1 VPRLQRFKW
10 DSWAGWAHDQ
20 IVNGWPLNGCV
31 AFDTE
36 TEGLGFYDRPF
47 CVTLTWRDR
56 GHQLHSAYVSLE
68 GDCSRRKDWLAD
80 ILATVPT
87 WIFHNAKFDLQKLT
101 LAEVMPVEHKH
112 GYRIEDT
119 QTIYHLLDE
128 TQRKA
133 LKILAKRV
141 LNEQTNED
149 EVLKRVRRKLKLR
162 KDDGYQHIPREYLIP
177 YALKDTEFTYQLW
190 ELGKAELEGLNDPA
204 LLDLYRREIEL
215 TKVLLR
221 MEANGLALDM
231 DYLAETTSEYG
242 ALVMAG
248 WGDLVELV
256 GDLDFNPQSPAQV
269 KEAFMARGIDL
280 DSTGAE
286 IIKGLD
292 DELARMLLQYRSDK
306 KIHTTYLKALMDQQR
321 DGIVHP
327 WFNPTGARTGR
338 MSSGAASN

>member
-1 VPRLQRFKW
+1 VPRLKRFKW
-10 DSWAGWAHDQ
+10 DAWADWTATGLLGAD
-20 IVNGWPLNGCV
+20 VV
-31 AFDTE
+31 AVDTE
-36 TEGLGFYDRPF
+36 TTGLGWHDEPF
-47 CVTLTWRDR
+47 CVTLTWRDAKNGR
-56 GHQLHSAYVSLE
+56 LRSGYIDLE
-68 GDCSRRKDWLAD
+68 APRRVGRIYKLGRILECANIWL
-80 ILATVPT
+80 
-87 WIFHNAKFDLQKLT
+87 FHNAKFDLQKL
-101 LAEVMPVEHKH
+101 LLIGAIDEDAIAHKT
-112 GYRIEDT
+112 IEDT

-133 LKILAKRV
+133 LKILAKRI
-141 LNEQTNED
+141 LNEHTNED

-177 YALKDTEFTYQLW
+177 YALKDTEFTYRLW
-190 ELGKAELEGLNDPA
+190 EVGKAELEGLNDPA

-242 ALVMAG
+242 GKVMQG
-248 WGDLVELV
+248 WADIVELV
-256 GDLDFNPQSPAQV
+256 GIPYFNPQSPAQI
-269 KEAFMARGIDL
+269 KEAFFVRGVEL

-286 IIKGLD
+286 ILKGLD

-306 KIHTTYLKALMDQQR
+306 KIHTTYLKALMDEQR
-321 DGIVHP
+321 DGIVKP